1 MLGKGA
7 GCSRDVRGT
16 VRGAELTALLQ
27 QSPITQGTR
36 WPAGQGSRCTHTP
49 PPTPVSPSTGGD
61 DGVIAAEGVALPQEG
76 QLLPLLLQETPARGS
91 GELGGSSE
99 TGQGEQE
106 PTTQEENAAPFTLHL
121 EGVTSPLGRA
131 KAVARDS
138 VPSPPPPRQALRGQC
153 PSSDAT
159 GYWGCVSPSGRCRSP
174 AEEGVL
180 SREWRRGAAAQGG
193 PSGGPLTRA
202 MAASSLQNSSST
214 TTPLKSIVWSILGG
228 DEQWGLHGVQPL
240 SKKGS
245 SAPISCPPQV
255 LTPLRA
261 PAP

>member
-1 MLGKGA
+1 M
-7 GCSRDVRGT
+7 
-16 VRGAELTALLQ
+16 
-27 QSPITQGTR
+27 
-36 WPAGQGSRCTHTP
+36 
-49 PPTPVSPSTGGD
+49 
-61 DGVIAAEGVALPQEG
+61 PQEG

-131 KAVARDS
+131 KVVARDS
-138 VPSPPPPRQALRGQC
+138 VPSPPPPPRRALRGRC
-153 PSSDAT
+153 PSRDAS

-180 SREWRRGAAAQGG
+180 SREWHRGAAAQGG

-240 SKKGS
+240 SKR
-245 SAPISCPPQV
+245 AAVPPSHVPRKCLLLSGHQPHELLAHQLQLGPELGHALEPLHQV
-255 LTPLRA
+255 PHHLHGGGRKNQTLF
-261 PAP
+261 